1 MKGEGGSVTVTGD
14 LSHLPDSADGSRSLV
29 WWGNLGFMAIEGT
42 GFALAAGV
50 YLYLQSQ
57 SAAWPPAGDPLP
69 GLLWSGI
76 FTIGLLVRG
85 LPNLWVLRQ
94 ARAKNAAKV
103 RIGVALMTALGLGLT
118 AIRWLELMHL
128 GVRWDASAYGSA
140 VWLLMVLHTFHL
152 VTDLG
157 DTAVQALWL
166 YTHEIGDDQ
175 FADVEDNANY
185 WTFVVLTWLP
195 IYGLVYGLPRL
206 T

>member
-1 MKGEGGSVTVTGD
+1 MTSDAKIMTVAGD
-14 LSHLPDSADGSRSLV
+14 LSGLPDHAAGSRNLV

-42 GFALAAGV
+42 AFALAAGI

-57 SAAWPPAGDPLP
+57 SAVWPPPGSPPP
-69 GLLWSGI
+69 GLFWSGI
-76 FTIGLLVRG
+76 FTLGLLLSG

-103 RIGVALMTALGLGLT
+103 RLGVALITVLGFGLT
-118 AIRWLELMHL
+118 AIRGLELMHL
-128 GVRWDASAYGSA
+128 GVRWDANAYGSV
-140 VWLLMVLHTFHL
+140 VWLLMVLHTSHV

-185 WTFVVLTWLP
+185 WSFVVLTWLP
-195 IYGLVYGLPRL
+195 IYGLVYWMPRL